1 MSNHQSVLKI
11 EDLTISYKRASGEV
25 DAVRDFS
32 IALEKGQTY
41 GLVGESGSGKS
52 TLALAVMTY
61 LNNDGF
67 IKSGTIHIDGSELA
81 DNDQEQLRKLWGST
95 IAHVP
100 QNPFTALNPS
110 LRIGDQLAESLRAHN
125 NFSDEETANRVVELF
140 EKVRLADPERVAT
153 SYPHQISGGMQQRVM
168 IALALSS
175 QPRLLVLDEPTTALD
190 VTTQAV
196 VLDLIRDLT
205 REQSTSTLYVT
216 HNLGVVANITDR
228 VAVLYASELV
238 EDAPTEDLYR
248 QPLHPY
254 TRGLLDS
261 VPRLGQRKDE
271 APLQGIAGQI
281 PSLDDLPSA
290 CVFAPRCP
298 VAIDICWEQR
308 PALESAT
315 PDRRVRCHRWPEIL
329 AGELNTRRDEL
340 SSLKVESFSPEPILS
355 IDNLGVAYPQPRSFT
370 EWLGAEPAKTLRAVD
385 GISLEVTSRQT
396 IGIVGE
402 SGSGKSSLA
411 RALIGLVE
419 PDAGSVE
426 LLVAT
431 LPANLKLRDKETLSQ
446 LQMIFQNPD
455 EALNP
460 YLTVGESLRRPLISL
475 KNLSSPEA
483 QMQAIELLA
492 KVRLPSEYLHRL
504 PGQLSGGEKQRVAV
518 ARAFATNPDLL
529 IADESVSALDVSVQA
544 AILNLLIALQID
556 NNTAMLF
563 IAHDIA
569 VVGYLADLIAVM
581 YLGQL
586 MQFGDATS
594 IFDPP
599 YHPYTE
605 ALLSAVPPPDPSVEQ
620 ERIRLSGDVP
630 SAIDRPSGCP
640 FHTRCP
646 RFLGD
651 ICIEQAPPWQEGED
665 GKRIYCHIPIEELK
679 RSQSPVLRF
688 DLSGQQGQ
696 SK

>member
-1 MSNHQSVLKI
+1 MSNDQPVLQI
-11 EDLTISYKRASGEV
+11 NDLTLSYRRNSGAV

-32 IALEKGQTY
+32 LSIDEGQTY

-52 TLALAVMTY
+52 TLALAVMSY
-61 LNNDGF
+61 LNEDGF
-67 IKSGTIHIDGSELA
+67 TKSGTLLINGQEISEF
-81 DNDQEQLRKLWGST
+81 DDEQLRKLWGSSV
-95 IAHVP
+95 AHVP

-110 LRIGDQLAESLRAHN
+110 LRIGEQLAESIKAHN
-125 NFSDEETANRVVELF
+125 DLSDEEADLQVVKMLEQ
-140 EKVRLADPERVAT
+140 VRLADPVRVAN

-175 QPRLLVLDEPTTALD
+175 KPRLLVLDEPTTALD

-196 VLDLIRDLT
+196 VLDLISELT
-205 REQSTSTLYVT
+205 REHSTATLYVT

-254 TRGLLDS
+254 SRGLLDS
-261 VPRLGQRKDE
+261 VPRLAQRKDE
-271 APLQGIAGQI
+271 VPLQGISGQI
-281 PSLDDLPSA
+281 PSLEDLPSA

-298 VAIDICWEQR
+298 VAIDICWQQR
-308 PALESAT
+308 PALESPT

-329 AGELNTRRDEL
+329 AGQL
-340 SSLKVESFSPEPILS
+340 STHREAQSPLLVEGFSSKPVLSL
-355 IDNLGVAYPQPRSFT
+355 DNVSVVYPQPRSIT
-370 EWLGAEPAKTLRAVD
+370 EWLSANPPKELRAVD
-385 GISLEVTSRQT
+385 KVSLEVQSRQT

-411 RALIGLVE
+411 RAIIGLVE
-419 PDAGSVE
+419 PDAGHVDI
-426 LLVAT
+426 LGAT
-431 LPANLKLRDKETLSQ
+431 LPSVLKLRDKETLSQ

-460 YLTVGESLRRPLISL
+460 YLTVGESLQRPLISL
-475 KNLSSPEA
+475 KSLSSRDA
-483 QMQAIELLA
+483 QLQAMELLA
-492 KVRLPSEYLHRL
+492 KVRLPSEYLHRF

-544 AILNLLIALQID
+544 TILNLLISLQIEH
-556 NNTAMLF
+556 NTAMLF

-569 VVGYLADLIAVM
+569 VVGYLADQIAVM
-581 YLGQL
+581 YLGRL
-586 MQFGDATS
+586 MQFGDAIS

-646 RFLGD
+646 RFLGE
-651 ICIEQAPPWQEGED
+651 ICVEQAPPWQESED
-665 GKRIYCHIPIEELK
+665 GKRVYCHIPIVELE

-688 DLSGQQGQ
+688 DSSG
-696 SK
+696 SRE

>member
-1 MSNHQSVLKI
+1 MSSSQPVLRI
-11 EDLTISYKRASGEV
+11 EDLTLSYKRSSGEV
-25 DAVRDFS
+25 IAVRDFS
-32 IALEKGQTY
+32 LTIAEGQTY
-41 GLVGESGSGKS
+41 GLVGESGSGKT
-52 TLALAVMTY
+52 TLALAVMNY
-61 LNNDGF
+61 LNKDGY
-67 IKSGTIHIDGSELA
+67 IKSGEISLKGSRLSELDA
-81 DNDQEQLRKLWGST
+81 EELSQVWRSEV
-95 IAHVP
+95 AHVP

-110 LRIGDQLAESLRAHN
+110 MRIGEQITESLRLRH
-125 NFSDEETANRVVELF
+125 SLSEEEASKRVITLF
-140 EKVRLADPERVAT
+140 EKVRLSDPERVAQ

-168 IALALSS
+168 IALALCC

-196 VLDLIRDLT
+196 VLDLIRELA
-205 REQSTSTLYVT
+205 REQATSTLYVT
-216 HNLGVVANITDR
+216 HNLGVVATITDR

-238 EDAPTEDLYR
+238 EDAPTEELYR

-261 VPRLGQRKDE
+261 VPRLAQRKDV

-281 PSLDDLPSA
+281 PSLEELPAA

-298 VAIDICWEQR
+298 LAIDICWQER
-308 PALESAT
+308 PALESPT
-315 PDRRVRCHRWPEIL
+315 PGRRVRCHRWPEIL
-329 AGELNTRRDEL
+329 AGEVSARREAV
-340 SSLKVESFSPEPILS
+340 SPILVEDYAPVPVLS
-355 IDNLGVAYPQPRSFT
+355 VEGLEVAYPQRRAFA
-370 EWLGAEPAKTLRAVD
+370 EWLSGVPPKELRAVD
-385 GISLEVTSRQT
+385 GISLKAASRQT

-402 SGSGKSSLA
+402 GGSGKSSLA
-411 RALIGLVE
+411 RAIIGLVRPE
-419 PDAGSVE
+419 AGRVE
-426 LLVAT
+426 LLGVD
-431 LPANLKLRDKETLSQ
+431 LPADLKHRDRETLSQ
-446 LQMIFQNPD
+446 LQMIFQDPE

-475 KNLSSPEA
+475 KKFAPEEA
-483 QMQAIELLA
+483 QARVDELLIM
-492 KVRLPSEYLHRL
+492 VRLPLDFVHRL

-544 AILNLLIALQID
+544 AILNLLVALQIEHD
-556 NNTAMLF
+556 TAMLF

-569 VVGYLADLIAVM
+569 VVGYLADLIAVV

-586 MQFGDATS
+586 MQFGDAES

-620 ERIRLSGDVP
+620 ERIRLSDDMP
-630 SAIDRPSGCP
+630 SAVDRPSGCP

-651 ICIEQAPPWQEGED
+651 ICVEQKPPWQEGQD
-665 GKRIYCHIPIEELK
+665 GKRIYCHIPIEELES
-679 RSQSPVLRF
+679 SQPLVLRF
-688 DLSGQQGQ
+688 AATDEKGGN
-696 SK
+696 